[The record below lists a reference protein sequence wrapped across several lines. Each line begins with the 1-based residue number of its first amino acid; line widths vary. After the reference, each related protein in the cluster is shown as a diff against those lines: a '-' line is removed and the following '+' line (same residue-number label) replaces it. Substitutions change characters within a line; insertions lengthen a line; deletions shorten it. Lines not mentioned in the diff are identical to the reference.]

1 MLDADEDF
9 TLDDESEEEKL
20 DAGEQG
26 AVGSG
31 SGESAGAA
39 LRTAGKDIAKDMRAA
54 AKAKPKSTDKSDAE
68 IAASLEAKKSAPV
81 SGVKGPHHL
90 KPLGAGGL
98 GGGGLKPQLGKLAL
112 GKPIGDAPWDEN
124 GAPKGLNFGS
134 SADPLL
140 GGKK

>member
-1 MLDADEDF
+1 M
-9 TLDDESEEEKL
+9 EE
-20 DAGEQG
+20 QSRG

-31 SGESAGAA
+31 AGQSAGESLRAG
-39 LRTAGKDIAKDMRAA
+39 GKAIAKEMRSAA
-54 AKAKPKSTDKSDAE
+54 TAKPKSTDKSDAE

-81 SGVKGPHHL
+81 AGVKGPHHL
-90 KPLGAGGL
+90 KPMGAVGL

-140 GGKK
+140 GGKKQGAPLCHCFW